1 MTFRPAYDEIVLEHG
16 SHAVILRPS
25 LRAANT
31 LERSHDGFAGLFRR
45 IGEFHTGTVREIILT
60 TATDRREAVAF
71 LDMIAGQP
79 LKTFMTIAQHAVA
92 DLCLG
97 FMPQSDLSTKPAP
110 NAKAV
115 PWPKFYRELF
125 RTATGW
131 LHWTPQQAW
140 DATPTEITEALAGHI
155 AMLKATHG
163 VTDEDGNRTG
173 PDLDTQLDRTGLDR
187 LRGKG
192 RLR

>member
-16 SHAVILRPS
+16 SNAVILRPS
-25 LRAANT
+25 LRAAST
-31 LERSHDGFAGLFRR
+31 LERSHEGFAGLFRR

-60 TATDRREAVAF
+60 AATDRREALAF
-71 LDMIAGQP
+71 LDAMAGQP
-79 LKTFMTIAQHAVA
+79 LKTFMTVAQHAVA

-97 FMPQSDLSTKPAP
+97 FMPQSDPSTKPPP
-110 NAKAV
+110 NAKPV

-131 LHWTPQQAW
+131 LHWTPQQTW
-140 DATPTEITEALAGHI
+140 DATPSEITEALAGHI

-163 VTDEDGNRTG
+163 VTHEDGDQAD
-173 PDLDTQLDRTGLDR
+173 PDLDAQLDRTGLDR